1 MKDKATILLVDD
13 KEMALAVG
21 QAMIARLG
29 HDVLTAI
36 SGREAIEK
44 YQENQDRIDLVILDV
59 VMPEMDGADT
69 YEKLRKIN
77 PDVKAILSTGYQ
89 IGQDKN
95 RRTAE
100 YRSEKDCLTSL
111 KNFCCSKFLVRYCP
125 PDSPPCGRVPSFD
138 IQHIKEVKQAES
150 CSKRAG
156 IKVW

>member
-77 PDVKAILSTGYQ
+77 PDVKAILSTGYGINGKAREMLNRGCNAFIQ
-89 IGQDKN
+89 KPFSINQLSEKIRGVLDKN
-95 RRTAE
+95 
-100 YRSEKDCLTSL
+100 
-111 KNFCCSKFLVRYCP
+111 
-125 PDSPPCGRVPSFD
+125 
-138 IQHIKEVKQAES
+138 
-150 CSKRAG
+150 
-156 IKVW
+156 

>member
-77 PDVKAILSTGYQ
+77 PDVKVILSTGYGINGKAREMLNRGCNAFIQ
-89 IGQDKN
+89 KPFSINQLSEKIREVLDKN
-95 RRTAE
+95 
-100 YRSEKDCLTSL
+100 
-111 KNFCCSKFLVRYCP
+111 
-125 PDSPPCGRVPSFD
+125 
-138 IQHIKEVKQAES
+138 
-150 CSKRAG
+150 
-156 IKVW
+156 